1 MFYEKMSHW
10 LKLFAAHYIPL
21 LEIQKVQLKSAEKSS
36 SKHFEF
42 I

>member
-21 LEIQKVQLKSAEKSS
+21 LEQKVQLKSAEKSW